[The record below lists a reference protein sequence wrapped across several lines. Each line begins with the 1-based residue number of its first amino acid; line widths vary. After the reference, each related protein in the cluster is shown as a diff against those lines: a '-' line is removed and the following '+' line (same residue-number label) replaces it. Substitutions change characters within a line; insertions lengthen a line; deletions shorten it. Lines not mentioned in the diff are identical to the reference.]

1 MTTKLASII
10 SYMFH
15 PLMMSTF
22 LFILLSIASPYTI
35 LPIGFTTTG
44 AVVLIILLWVTTF
57 IIPSLSLF
65 ILKKTGSISSL
76 SLSNRKERITP
87 LIYTTVMY
95 GVNTYMFSTKV
106 ELGVMISVFLGIST
120 LLIALTTLITL
131 FWKISVHGIG
141 IGGLIGLLIPSN
153 LIDNIFHFDII
164 LVVLFILAGI
174 ILSARLKLNAHTPTQ
189 VYVGF
194 VMGVFVS
201 FVAYTLY

>member
-10 SYMFH
+10 SYVFH

-22 LFILLSIASPYTI
+22 LFLILSIASPYTI
-35 LPIGFTTTG
+35 LPVGFTKTG

-76 SLSNRKERITP
+76 SLNNRKERITP
-87 LIYTTVMY
+87 MIYTTVMY
-95 GVNTYMFSTKV
+95 GVTTYMFSTKV

-131 FWKISVHGIG
+131 FWKISVHGMG
-141 IGGLIGLLIPSN
+141 IGGLIGLLIASN
-153 LIDNIFHFDII
+153 LMEDIVQFDSI

-174 ILSARLKLNAHTPTQ
+174 VLSARLKLNAHTPTQ
-189 VYVGF
+189 VYFGF
-194 VMGVFVS
+194 LMGVFVS